1 MYGKDETGKD
11 ETGNR
16 LPSSF
21 IPQPFPAVKVA
32 LGADHRG
39 FGLKE
44 NLKRWL
50 AARGHEVIDFGPE
63 SAARVDYPDYAFK
76 VAGAVARHRAD
87 QGILICST
95 GIGMSIAAN
104 KVRGARAA
112 LVDSVRLAR
121 LSREH
126 NDANV
131 LCLGAD
137 VVTVAQARR
146 IAGVWLAAEF
156 AGGRHARRVRKLGR
170 LSRV

>member
-1 MYGKDETGKD
+1 
-11 ETGNR
+11 
-16 LPSSF
+16 
-21 IPQPFPAVKVA
+21 VKVA

-44 NLKRWL
+44 DLKRWL
-50 AARGHEVIDFGPE
+50 AARGYKVFDLGPA
-63 SAARVDYPDYAFK
+63 SAERVDYPDYAFK
-76 VAGAVARHRAD
+76 VADAVNRHEAD
-87 QGILICST
+87 RGILICST

-104 KVRGARAA
+104 RVLGVRAA
-112 LVDSVRLAR
+112 LADRVRLAR

-137 VVTVAQARR
+137 ILSATEARR
-146 IAGVWLAAEF
+146 IVGVWLKTEF

-170 LSRV
+170 IGRV

>member
-1 MYGKDETGKD
+1 
-11 ETGNR
+11 
-16 LPSSF
+16 
-21 IPQPFPAVKVA
+21 VKVA

-44 NLKRWL
+44 DLKRWL
-50 AARGHEVIDFGPE
+50 AARGHEVIDFGPA

-76 VAGAVARHRAD
+76 VARAVARRQAD
-87 QGILICST
+87 RGILICST

-104 KVRGARAA
+104 KVPGVRAA
-112 LVDSVRLAR
+112 LADSVRLAR
-121 LSREH
+121 LSRQH

-137 VVTVAQARR
+137 FLPAAEARR
-146 IAGVWLAAEF
+146 IVGVWLKTEF
-156 AGGRHARRVRKLGR
+156 VGGRHARRVRKLGR

>member
-1 MYGKDETGKD
+1 LYGKDEEGK

-21 IPQPFPAVKVA
+21 IPQPFTAVKVA

-39 FGLKE
+39 FRLKE
-44 NLKRWL
+44 DLKRWL
-50 AARGHEVIDFGPE
+50 AASGREVIDLGPD
-63 SAARVDYPDYAFK
+63 SADRVDYPDYALK
-76 VAGAVARHRAD
+76 VAGAVARRRAD
-87 QGILICST
+87 RGILICST

-104 KVRGARAA
+104 KVRGVRAA

-137 VVTVAQARR
+137 IVSSALARR
-146 IAGVWLAAEF
+146 IVGVWLRTEF

-170 LSRV
+170 LSRA

>member
-1 MYGKDETGKD
+1 V
-11 ETGNR
+11 R
-16 LPSSF
+16 
-21 IPQPFPAVKVA
+21 IA

-44 NLKRWL
+44 GLKNWL
-50 AARGHEVIDFGPE
+50 AARGHQVSDLGPG
-63 SAARVDYPDYAFK
+63 SADRVDYPDYAFAVAEA
-76 VAGAVARHRAD
+76 VAGRRAD
-87 QGILICST
+87 RGILMCST

-104 KVRGARAA
+104 KVRGVRAA

-137 VVTVAQARR
+137 VVTAAQAGR
-146 IAGVWLAAEF
+146 IVRVWLRTGFAE
-156 AGGRHARRVRKLGR
+156 GRHSRRLAKIARFR
-170 LSRV
+170 

>member
-1 MYGKDETGKD
+1 M
-11 ETGNR
+11 R
-16 LPSSF
+16 
-21 IPQPFPAVKVA
+21 VA

-44 NLKRWL
+44 ELKRWL
-50 AARGHEVIDFGPE
+50 AARGHEVIDCGAA
-63 SAARVDYPDYAFK
+63 SAGRVDYPDYAFK
-76 VAGAVARHRAD
+76 VARAVARHQAD
-87 QGILICST
+87 RGILTCST

-104 KVRGARAA
+104 KVRGVRAA

-137 VVTVAQARR
+137 VTRRGLARR
-146 IAGVWLAAEF
+146 VVGTWLATEF
-156 AGGRHARRVRKLGR
+156 AGGRHARRLAKIGR
-170 LSRV
+170 R

>member
-1 MYGKDETGKD
+1 M
-11 ETGNR
+11 
-16 LPSSF
+16 
-21 IPQPFPAVKVA
+21 KVA

-44 NLKRWL
+44 DLKRWL
-50 AARGHEVIDFGPE
+50 AARGHKVFDLGPA
-63 SAARVDYPDYAFK
+63 SAERVDYPDYAFK
-76 VAGAVARHRAD
+76 VARAVARRRAD
-87 QGILICST
+87 RGILICST

-104 KVRGARAA
+104 KVRGVRAA
-112 LVDSVRLAR
+112 LADSVRLAR

-137 VVTVAQARR
+137 IVSATEAKR
-146 IAGVWLAAEF
+146 IVGVWLRTEF

-170 LSRV
+170 IGRV